1 MDYSVFAQRLTE
13 TRKKAGLS
21 QSRLAELVGLS
32 RQTFVRWEGGDTSP
46 DIDDVKEVAIAL
58 NTSVAYLIG
67 ETNDPAPANVYF
79 NEKIEPT
86 DNLRLKITRDDK
98 EYTEAELAEKPV
110 SRVANGLK
118 SNIKYCGQFLEIPLL
133 TIANTA
139 SCGAGNGLYGVI
151 SESTENIFVE
161 RQAFNYIDNTRKPFA
176 VPIEGDSMI
185 GAGLEEGANA
195 VINPADEVLS
205 GDTALVCLDGN
216 WLIKWI
222 VYNPDGSVDLKPANP
237 NYKTTHIETAYT
249 SDPSWFRIIGKVVRI
264 VNTSRPKRAF

>member
-1 MDYSVFAQRLTE
+1 MRSIR
-13 TRKKAGLS
+13 
-21 QSRLAELVGLS
+21 ELRGIKSNELCRMLDVASGTVS
-32 RQTFVRWEGGDTSP
+32 RWETSDRNP
-46 DIDDVKEVAIAL
+46 DFETLKKIATL
-58 NTSVAYLIG
+58 LKTSVAYLMG
-67 ETNDPAPANVYF
+67 ELDDPTPFLVCGVGEAGWQLG
-79 NEKIEPT
+79 E
-86 DNLRLKITRDDK
+86 DIT
-98 EYTEAELAEKPV
+98 ELPNSHKT
-110 SRVANGLK
+110 RVASARE
-118 SNIKYCGQFLEIPLL
+118 SNVKINNTLIEVPLL
-133 TIANTA
+133 TIANAA

-161 RQAFNYIDNTRKPFA
+161 RQAFNYIDETRKPFA